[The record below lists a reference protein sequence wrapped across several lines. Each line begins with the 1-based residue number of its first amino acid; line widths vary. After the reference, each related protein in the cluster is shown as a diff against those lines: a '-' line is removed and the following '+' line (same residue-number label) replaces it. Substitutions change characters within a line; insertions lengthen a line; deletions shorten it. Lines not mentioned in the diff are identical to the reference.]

1 MNPVLVLEG
10 ATWWNVPLAV
20 ATALIGMFGVSGA
33 MLGYFRTNCN
43 LLERLI
49 LFVGGISLIDPG
61 LVTDAIGIG
70 ILALIYF
77 LQARRSAR

>member
-1 MNPVLVLEG
+1 
-10 ATWWNVPLAV
+10 
-20 ATALIGMFGVSGA
+20 
-33 MLGYFRTNCN
+33 MLGYFRTQCN

-61 LVTDAIGIG
+61 LVTDAVGIG

-77 LQARRSAR
+77 LQARRSAKTS